1 MNEYNYR
8 MKKFNKLLNKYY
20 NGYYNLIQIKG
31 EIIIFTGDK
40 SKNCIN
46 ISGLNIDLISQ

>member
-20 NGYYNLIQIKG
+20 DGYYDLIQING
-31 EIIIFTGDK
+31 EIMVFIGDK
-40 SKNCIN
+40 VKNCIN